1 MELEESKQMNEEERT
16 RLQKD
21 AKEERKQRAEEYRR
35 MLKERNRGECQ
46 EGEWMGQEKVIAH
59 CPHCGLRI
67 SKMINFGMV
76 YHYCKRCKE
85 LQTVTTKRIE
95 ETYEDREYRGFW
107 QWFRHKPATIK
118 RTIHAKIVDCLPTC
132 HICKRDDLMVPYD
145 GKHCPVCGNKLE
157 FVDELLG

>member
-1 MELEESKQMNEEERT
+1 MEDKNKRLKAEEEERK
-16 RLQKD
+16 RKD
-21 AKEERKQRAEEYRR
+21 EERKRKIEEWEKRKNQTESWGAR
-35 MLKERNRGECQ
+35 
-46 EGEWMGQEKVIAH
+46 QEKVIAH
-59 CPHCGLRI
+59 CSHCGLRF
-67 SKMINFGMV
+67 SKMINSGMV
-76 YHYCKRCKE
+76 YHYCKRCEE
-85 LQTVTTKRIE
+85 LQIVTTKRVE
-95 ETYEDREYRGFW
+95 ETFEDREYRGFW